1 MTKVM
6 TKQEQMDAA
15 WAKRETEHNFKF
27 AKPVFL
33 IEEEKRNAKKQA
45 YNSKK

>member
-27 AKPVFL
+27 AKPVFV
-33 IEEEKRNAKKQA
+33 IEEEKRNLKKLA
-45 YNSKK
+45 YKTKQ